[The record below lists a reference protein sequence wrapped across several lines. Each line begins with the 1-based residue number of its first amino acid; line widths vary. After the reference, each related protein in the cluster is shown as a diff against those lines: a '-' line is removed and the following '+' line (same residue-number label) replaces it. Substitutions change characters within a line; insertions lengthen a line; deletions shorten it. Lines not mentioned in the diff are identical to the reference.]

1 MREIYRFCFEQF
13 TDQLSFSLSPVAE
26 WIVTLLLHEVVFR
39 LAFRRVGELYRAGVI
54 HGRSAGSFLH
64 WLFRGI
70 SFAIAWM
77 IVNSVIAV
85 YRLITEHWLMII
97 GVICGI
103 ALLTVVGVL
112 LYRVILQR
120 RENKPTTNIPV

>member
-13 TDQLSFSLSPVAE
+13 TDQLAFSLPPVAE
-26 WIVTLLLHEVVFR
+26 WIVTLLLHELVFSV
-39 LAFRRVGELYRAGVI
+39 AYRRVGELYRAGVI

-77 IVNSVIAV
+77 IVNGTIVA
-85 YRLITEHWLMII
+85 YRFITEHWLMIS
-97 GVICGI
+97 GVICGVI
-103 ALLTVVGVL
+103 LLAVVGMLMYKVM
-112 LYRVILQR
+112 LQHR
-120 RENKPTTNIPV
+120 CVKVNNTVE